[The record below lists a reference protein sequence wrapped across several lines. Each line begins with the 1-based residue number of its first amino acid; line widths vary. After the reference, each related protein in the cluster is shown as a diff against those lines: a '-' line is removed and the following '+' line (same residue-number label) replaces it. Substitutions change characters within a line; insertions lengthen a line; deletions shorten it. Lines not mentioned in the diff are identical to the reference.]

1 MTICS
6 FVQIDLRCHGFVNQP
21 ATSPSGAIVN
31 EFRMRFCQADDTRR
45 TLLTRFHERN
55 PLVALTA
62 QTILERTRLFRG
74 LPAATIQQISAL
86 SIRRSYSNGAIVFSQ
101 ADPGDSLYGVVT
113 GKIRIS
119 ASSPSGREMFLNIM
133 EPGDTFGE
141 IALLDGR
148 HRTATASAISQSE
161 LIIITRDHF
170 LELLKREP
178 ELVSHVVQLL
188 CERIRWTSG
197 LAEESALLS
206 VPERLAR
213 RLLSLGQLHGHETP
227 NGVELDI
234 SHEEVARF
242 LGLSRQVVNQYLQ
255 NWKVQGWL
263 ALGRGKIVIVDEH
276 ALQNVDAAD
285 LSPHVA
291 AISEPK

>member
-1 MTICS
+1 
-6 FVQIDLRCHGFVNQP
+6 V
-21 ATSPSGAIVN
+21 
-31 EFRMRFCQADDTRR
+31 
-45 TLLTRFHERN
+45 
-55 PLVALTA
+55 PLSA

-74 LPAATIQQISAL
+74 LPAATIQRISAL
-86 SIRRSYSNGAIVFSQ
+86 SVRRFYSHGAIVFSR
-101 ADPGDSLYGVVT
+101 ADPGDALYGVVT

-119 ASSPSGREMFLNIM
+119 ASSPSGRELFLNIM

-148 HRTATASAISQSE
+148 CRTATASATAPSE
-161 LIIITRDHF
+161 LIIIKRDHF

-178 ELVSHVVQLL
+178 ELVRHVVQLL

-227 NGVELDI
+227 NGVELSI
-234 SHEEVARF
+234 SQEEVARF
-242 LGLSRQVVNQYLQ
+242 LGLTRQVVNQYLQ
-255 NWKVQGWL
+255 NWKIQGCL
-263 ALGRGKIVIVDEH
+263 TLGRGKIVIVDEH
-276 ALQNVDAAD
+276 ALREV
-285 LSPHVA
+285 VA
-291 AISEPK
+291 APTPLDDKVTP